1 MPRQCQI
8 TGKKTATGN
17 NVSHAKNRTR
27 RTFGINLHTKN
38 FYSVKLG
45 RRIKVRL
52 TKAGL
57 RNIDKCGGIDG
68 YIEKHPE
75 FLSQI

>member
-27 RTFGINLHTKN
+27 RTFGINLHKKR
-38 FYSVKLG
+38 FYLTVLKRYITLKLTQ
-45 RRIKVRL
+45 K
-52 TKAGL
+52 GL
-57 RNIDKCGGIDG
+57 RTIDKCGGIDA
-68 YIEKHPE
+68 YVEKHPE
-75 FLSQI
+75 ILN